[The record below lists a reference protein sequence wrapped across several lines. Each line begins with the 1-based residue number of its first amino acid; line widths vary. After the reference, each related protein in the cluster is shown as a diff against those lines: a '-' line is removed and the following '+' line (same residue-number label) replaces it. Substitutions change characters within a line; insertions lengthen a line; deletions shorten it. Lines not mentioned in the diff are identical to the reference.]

1 MTEEELLSVPVEEE
15 MEETI
20 QRKLQQTP
28 MNRHITTKTFAV
40 KSTTASAR
48 LDHSRTLPQVLRSL
62 VEFPYSRASTQTLV
76 PIIVM

>member
-1 MTEEELLSVPVEEE
+1 MTEEELLPVPVEEV

-20 QRKLQQTP
+20 QRKLHRAP

-40 KSTTASAR
+40 KSTTANAR

-62 VEFPYSRASTQTLV
+62 LKFPYSRASTQTLV